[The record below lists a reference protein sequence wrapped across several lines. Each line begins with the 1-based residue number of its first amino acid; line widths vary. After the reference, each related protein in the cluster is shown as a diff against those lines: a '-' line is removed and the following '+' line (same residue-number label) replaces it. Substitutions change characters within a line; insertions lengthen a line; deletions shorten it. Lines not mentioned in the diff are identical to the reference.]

1 MIKKIFATIAL
12 LAASNIALAGGG
24 GMSTDYHGYIK
35 QAKPGQKSILI
46 GQVEVT
52 GIEKFDVNKLQIAC
66 TASNQLES
74 ISFSD
79 YRNRRTVKAK
89 FGFNKDG
96 LMIAEISKPG
106 FALTRNSYDYFVEKI
121 NLKLNL
127 KADVEQEENIYCA
140 MNYVDLWLRESGKV
154 VTEEKNA
161 VFPGESSVIRVLND
175 AKDLN
180 SLLKPTQK
188 LVPYFK
194 FGNQSYA
201 DSKFA
206 LGETVLN
213 GELSEDCP
221 FIDGFYGNWAPQKEL
236 YCLKVDKKSK
246 ELAIIGF
253 PVDRYEGEK
262 IELAISEQEWKDY
275 DNSLQ
280 SKLGKQ
286 VKILVKDLTLPM
298 NHVLFIVYPTVTKV
312 LK

>member
-1 MIKKIFATIAL
+1 MMKKIFLTIAI
-12 LAASNIALAGGG
+12 LAISNTALAGGG
-24 GMSTDYHGYIK
+24 GISTDYHGYIK
-35 QAKPGQKSILI
+35 QVKSGQKSILI
-46 GQVEVT
+46 GQVEVE

-79 YRNRRTVKAK
+79 YRNKRSVKAK

-106 FALTRNSYDYFVEKI
+106 FALSRNSYDYFVEKI

-127 KADVEQEENIYCA
+127 KADIEQEENIYCA
-140 MNYVDLWLRESGKV
+140 MNYVDIWLRESSKV
-154 VTEEKNA
+154 VTEERNA
-161 VFPGESSVIRVLND
+161 VFPGESSVIRVLNE
-175 AKDLN
+175 AKN
-180 SLLKPTQK
+180 IISLLKPTQK

-194 FGNQSYA
+194 FGNPAYA

-213 GELSEDCP
+213 GELSEECP
-221 FIDGFYGNWAPQKEL
+221 FIDKFYGKWAPQEKL
-236 YCLKVDKKSK
+236 YCLKIDKKSK

-253 PVDRYEGEK
+253 PVDRYDSDK
-262 IELAISEQEWKDY
+262 IELAISEKEWLDY
-275 DNSLQ
+275 ESSLA

-286 VKILVKDLTLPM
+286 VKLLVKDLTLPM
-298 NHVLFIVYPTVTKV
+298 NHALFIVHPTVTKV